1 MSVRVAIT
9 EFQMKYSVQ
18 ELLSEDAG
26 RWDRRIAA
34 DLASEIEGQLG
45 EKADT
50 IPEMRRLLAVKGY
63 RELRLR
69 LEVDTLGHKGDDAIR
84 AMAIAMRAFA
94 HERPGLAAAT
104 FRSPVMDSDA
114 WRREGELLGATAL
127 GVFRQAGLDGEAG
140 ATALRILRALVR
152 GFVLHEMSSSFLDGV
167 DYDETYAAALT
178 VFIRGLDAIRP
189 PSSASAVSNPRAGL

>member
-1 MSVRVAIT
+1 
-9 EFQMKYSVQ
+9 MKYSVE
-18 ELLSEDAG
+18 ELLAEDG

-63 RELRLR
+63 RELRYR
-69 LEVDTLGHKGDDAIR
+69 LELDTSGYHGDDAIR
-84 AMAIAMRAFA
+84 VMAIAMRAFA

-104 FRSPVMDSDA
+104 FRTPAMDSVA

-127 GVFRQAGLDGEAG
+127 GVFSRAGLDGEAG
-140 ATALRILRALVR
+140 VTALRILRALVR
-152 GFVLHEMSSSFLDGV
+152 GFVLHEMSSSFLEDV
-167 DYDETYAAALT
+167 DYDETYAEALK
-178 VFIRGLDAIRP
+178 VFIRGLDALRP
-189 PSSASAVSNPRAGL
+189 AGA

>member
-1 MSVRVAIT
+1 
-9 EFQMKYSVQ
+9 MKYSVE

-26 RWDRRIAA
+26 RWDKRIAA
-34 DLASEIEGQLG
+34 DLASEIEGHLG

-69 LEVDTLGHKGDDAIR
+69 LELDTSGRDGDEAII

-104 FRSPVMDSDA
+104 FRGPTADSVA

-127 GVFRQAGLDGEAG
+127 GVFSRAGLNGEAG
-140 ATALRILRALVR
+140 VTALRILRALVR
-152 GFVLHEMSSSFLDGV
+152 GFVLHEMAASFADGV
-167 DYDETYAAALT
+167 DYDETYGLALK
-178 VFIRGLDAIRP
+178 VFIRGLDAIR
-189 PSSASAVSNPRAGL
+189 S